1 MSNLETIVGVAAKA
15 YGKLYQLPKP
25 NRHHDLL
32 DIMFK
37 ERGEQEQVAADEEGF
52 ITSTG
57 RYVNREEGLV
67 IAQKANQILPERH
80 NHPSELYSESVW

>member
-1 MSNLETIVGVAAKA
+1 MSGQETIVGVASKA

-32 DIMFK
+32 DIMYE
-37 ERGEQEQVAADEEGF
+37 ERNRAEQVYADEEGF

-57 RYVNREEGLV
+57 RYVTREEGLV
-67 IAQKANQILPERH
+67 IAQTAGQILSERH
-80 NHPSELYSESVW
+80 NHPTELYSESVW

>member
-1 MSNLETIVGVAAKA
+1 MAEQETIVGVAAKA

-25 NRHHDLL
+25 NRHHHLL
-32 DIMFK
+32 DIMYK
-37 ERGEQEQVAADEEGF
+37 EKNEAFQVAADEEGF

-67 IAQKANQILPERH
+67 IAEKANQVIAERH
-80 NHPSELYSESVW
+80 RPGSELYSESVW